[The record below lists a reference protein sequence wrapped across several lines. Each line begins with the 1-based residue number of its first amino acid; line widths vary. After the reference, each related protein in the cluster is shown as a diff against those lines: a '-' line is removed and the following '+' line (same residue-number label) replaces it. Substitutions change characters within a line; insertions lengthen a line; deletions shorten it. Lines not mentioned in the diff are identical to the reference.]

1 MRVSERIFAV
11 GYYDADGT
19 FFYMAERG
27 WGTRSDFDL
36 SAAPAVYVVRVEESD
51 GPYSEIQVSPAVARA
66 MAEAL

>member
-1 MRVSERIFAV
+1 MRVSERVFAV

-51 GPYSEIQVSPAVARA
+51 GPYSEMAVARA